1 MQYRIFINDKDYTT
15 YDIIDKDTQEAVDI
29 SLDPLA
35 LKLLNNDIF
44 ELNDNKVKLIHS
56 IVQQTEYIPGI
67 LILENQKTYGK
78 KKDKFLYKCIPN
90 DKHLPIFLIPYEI
103 KNIGFSK
110 NFTNI
115 YVLFKF
121 INWNGKHPEGI
132 LTNNIG
138 SVDHLPNFYEYQL
151 FCKNL
156 NVSLKEFTK
165 NVKER
170 LKKLPSEELIQNIKR
185 NHKIENR
192 EDVNVFTI
200 DPKSTQDFDDAF
212 SIKKIEDKTIISI
225 YISNVT
231 LWIEHM
237 NLWSSFTN
245 RITTIY
251 LPDKKRPMLPTL
263 LSDCLCSLKEDEIR
277 FAFTL
282 DITIEEE
289 KITHHEFKNTSIKV
303 KKNYEYEEDLLLKN
317 TDYKLLFETCK
328 TLNKIQKYTYNIRD
342 SHDAVAYLMI
352 LINYYSSKNM
362 FSYKN
367 GIYRSV
373 TVSSQDVVTEN
384 VSEEFSEF
392 LKFWKNTTGQYVQ
405 FDNYIKHDILSFE
418 SYIHISSPIRRLIDL
433 LNMIQF
439 QWNNNISN
447 FGKESLEFYN
457 YWCKKLDYINVTSR
471 TVRKIQNNCNILHL
485 CSKDESILKKTH
497 EGYLFDEVLRSD
509 KLYQYMVYIP
519 EIKFISKINSHE
531 RYKQN
536 SSHQFKILVFTRED
550 SFKKKIKVSIC

>member
-1 MQYRIFINDKDYTT
+1 MIYRIFINNKDYTS
-15 YDIIDKDTQEAVDI
+15 YDIIDKDTQEMVDI
-29 SLDPLA
+29 SLNPLE
-35 LKLLNNDIF
+35 LKLLNNDVF
-44 ELNDNKVKLIHS
+44 ELNENKVNLIHS
-56 IVQQTEYIPGI
+56 IVQKTEYIPGV
-67 LILENQKTYGK
+67 LILENQRTYGK

-110 NFTNI
+110 NFTNM

-121 INWNGKHPEGI
+121 NNWNGKHPEGL

-138 SVDHLPNFYEYQL
+138 SVDYLPNFYEYQL

-170 LKKLPSEELIQNIKR
+170 LKKLPSEELIENIKR

-317 TDYKLLFETCK
+317 MDYKLLFETCK
-328 TLNKIQKYTYNIRD
+328 ILNKTQRYTYNIRD

-362 FSYKN
+362 FSHKN

-384 VSEEFSEF
+384 VSQEFSDF
-392 LKFWKNTTGQYVQ
+392 LKFWKNTTGQYVL
-405 FDNYIKHDILSFE
+405 FDNYIKHDVLSFE

-439 QWNNNISN
+439 QCNNNISN

-457 YWCKKLDYINVTSR
+457 YWCKQLDYINVTAR

-485 CSKDESILKKTH
+485 CSKDESILKNTH

>member
-1 MQYRIFINDKDYTT
+1 MIYRIFINNKDYTS
-15 YDIIDKDTQEAVDI
+15 YDIIDKDTQEMVDI
-29 SLDPLA
+29 SLNPLE
-35 LKLLNNDIF
+35 LKLLNNDVF
-44 ELNDNKVKLIHS
+44 ELNENKVNLIHS
-56 IVQQTEYIPGI
+56 IVQKTEYIPGV
-67 LILENQKTYGK
+67 LILENQRTYGK

-110 NFTNI
+110 NFTNM

-121 INWNGKHPEGI
+121 NNWNGKHPEGV
-132 LTNNIG
+132 LTNNLG
-138 SVDHLPNFYEYQL
+138 SVDYLPNFYEYQL

-170 LKKLPSEELIQNIKR
+170 LKKLPSEELIENIKR

-263 LSDCLCSLKEDEIR
+263 LSDCLCSLKENEIR

-317 TDYKLLFETCK
+317 MDYKLLFETCK
-328 TLNKIQKYTYNIRD
+328 ILNKTQRYTYNIRD

-362 FSYKN
+362 FSHKN

-384 VSEEFSEF
+384 VSQEFSDF
-392 LKFWKNTTGQYVQ
+392 LKFWKNTTGQYVL
-405 FDNYIKHDILSFE
+405 FDNYIKHDVLSFE

-439 QWNNNISN
+439 QCNNNISN

-457 YWCKKLDYINVTSR
+457 YWCKQLDYINVTAR

-485 CSKDESILKKTH
+485 CSKDESILKNTH